1 MYHFVLLPVSVV
13 CPVAGLM
20 IVCLSAG
27 IKPWGGAWFALSVA
41 YAAYRSGWTVGIV
54 TLACA
59 TIAYVLTV
67 VMPALPLGDAIPQ
80 TLTSIAGMSI
90 ALGFASLHERER
102 ARVYT
107 IRQLVDCI
115 GGVAAVAYAL
125 GIESDE
131 VAGWIGHDRIP
142 PGWHYRLTVLAW
154 RAGYRPSETLLGADC
169 LKCPH
174 QAECLVCTK

>member
-1 MYHFVLLPVSVV
+1 VYHFVLLPVGVV

-169 LKCPH
+169 LKCPQ